1 MLEVLR
7 DPRERPAQPRG
18 RRDERALAVVSGPR
32 PVTPNSL
39 AVAVY
44 ARSPAIRA
52 GLRELLES
60 AGLEVTGQSGPGAPL
75 PDADV
80 LVLDAP
86 DGVESDIASIS
97 AGAEVD
103 SMGLVLL
110 VDSLPADAL
119 SLAGDSTAARGWL
132 RRDASEAELAAAVI
146 AVGAGLTVIDPL
158 LERRPG
164 GEAERAALTDRERE
178 VLSLVALGM
187 TNRAIALALGISE
200 HTAKFHVG
208 AVLAKLQA
216 QSRAEAV
223 SVALRLGILA
233 L

>member
-1 MLEVLR
+1 MVTAVL
-7 DPRERPAQPRG
+7 
-18 RRDERALAVVSGPR
+18 
-32 PVTPNSL
+32 PVTPHSP

-44 ARSPAIRA
+44 ARSPAVRA

-60 AGLEVTGQSGPGAPL
+60 AGLEVTGQSGPGTPL
-75 PDADV
+75 PEADV
-80 LVLDAP
+80 LVIDAP
-86 DGVESDIASIS
+86 EGLESDVASIS
-97 AGAEVD
+97 AGADAD

-110 VDSLPADAL
+110 IDFLPADAL
-119 SLAGDSTAARGWL
+119 GPPGEGVAPRGWL

-158 LERRPG
+158 LERRLG
-164 GEAERAALTDRERE
+164 GEAERAALTERERE

-187 TNRAIALALGISE
+187 TNRAIALSLGISE

>member
-1 MLEVLR
+1 MVIAM
-7 DPRERPAQPRG
+7 RPAASSLP
-18 RRDERALAVVSGPR
+18 D
-32 PVTPNSL
+32 VT
-39 AVAVY
+39 VY
-44 ARSPAIRA
+44 ARSPAVRA
-52 GLRELLES
+52 GLRDLLES
-60 AGLEVTGQSGPGAPL
+60 AGLEVIGQSGPGAAL
-75 PDADV
+75 PEADV

-86 DGVESDIASIS
+86 DGLDGDAASV
-97 AGAEVD
+97 AAAADADAVGV
-103 SMGLVLL
+103 VVL
-110 VDSLPADAL
+110 VDFLPSDAL
-119 SLAGDSTAARGWL
+119 GGNGGATSPRGWL
-132 RRDASEAELAAAVI
+132 RREASEAELAAAVV
-146 AVGAGLTVIDPL
+146 AVAAGLTVIDPL

-164 GEAERAALTDRERE
+164 GDHEHAPLTERERE

-208 AVLAKLQA
+208 AVLAKLEA